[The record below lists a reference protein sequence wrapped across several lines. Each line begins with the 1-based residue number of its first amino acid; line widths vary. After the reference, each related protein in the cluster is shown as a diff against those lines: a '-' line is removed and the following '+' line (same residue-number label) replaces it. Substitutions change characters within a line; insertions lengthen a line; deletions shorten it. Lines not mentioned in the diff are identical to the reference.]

1 MGIRTAAVLTA
12 AAIAATA
19 LAGCSSSSTETP
31 SDSATMVGG
40 MTECTNE
47 AVSGEIDTAL
57 KASGSG
63 LVSLD
68 SLQCAD
74 GWAVADITAGANEDD
89 AIGDVMVLQAE
100 GQFWVPVDRVAV
112 CGTVEGAATAM
123 PSDATIPASLFA
135 AGCSTD

>member
-68 SLQCAD
+68 SLQ
-74 GWAVADITAGANEDD
+74 
-89 AIGDVMVLQAE
+89 
-100 GQFWVPVDRVAV
+100 
-112 CGTVEGAATAM
+112 
-123 PSDATIPASLFA
+123 
-135 AGCSTD
+135 